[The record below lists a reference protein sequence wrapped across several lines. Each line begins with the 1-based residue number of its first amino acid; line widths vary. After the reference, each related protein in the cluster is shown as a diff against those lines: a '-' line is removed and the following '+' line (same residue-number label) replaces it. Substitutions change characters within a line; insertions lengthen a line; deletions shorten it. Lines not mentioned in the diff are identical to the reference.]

1 MRGKDLFLKDEQKN
15 LEKTVI
21 MIEHLMEKIDLSKYE
36 VIALGTLLQN
46 IYTGIE
52 SIIRYQLQN
61 TGIRFLKDENWHKN
75 LLMKSRE
82 TGIITD
88 AQFKGLLEL
97 LLFRHMHMHG
107 YGFMLDETRLR
118 ELASPV
124 PDLCKGILKDQ
135 NK

>member
-1 MRGKDLFLKDEQKN
+1 MSGKDSFLEDEQKN
-15 LEKTVI
+15 IEKTGV
-21 MIEHLMEKIDLSKYE
+21 MIDHLIEKTDLSKYE
-36 VIALGTLLQN
+36 VIAFGTILQN

-52 SIIRYQLQN
+52 GILRYQLQN
-61 TGIRFLKDENWHKN
+61 MGVKVQKDENWHKN

-82 TGIITD
+82 NGIISD
-88 AQFKGLLEL
+88 AQFEGLLEL

-118 ELASPV
+118 KLAAPV
-124 PDLCKGILKDQ
+124 PDLCKGFLKDQ

>member
-1 MRGKDLFLKDEQKN
+1 MSGKDSFLKDERKN
-15 LEKTVI
+15 IEKTVV
-21 MIEHLMEKIDLSKYE
+21 MIENLTEKTDLSKYE

-52 SIIRYQLQN
+52 GIIRYQLQN
-61 TGIRFLKDENWHKN
+61 AGVRFQKDENWHKN

-82 TGIITD
+82 NGLITD
-88 AQFKGLLEL
+88 AQFEGFLEL

-118 ELASPV
+118 KLAAPV
-124 PDLCKGILKDQ
+124 PDLCSGFLKNQ

>member
-1 MRGKDLFLKDEQKN
+1 MSGKDSFLEDERKN
-15 LEKTVI
+15 IEKAVI
-21 MIEHLMEKIDLSKYE
+21 MIEHLTEKTDLSKYE

-52 SIIRYQLQN
+52 GILRYQLQN
-61 TGIRFLKDENWHKN
+61 TGLRLQKDENWHKN

-82 TGIITD
+82 SSIISN
-88 AQFKGLLEL
+88 AQFEALLEL

-118 ELASPV
+118 ELAAPV
-124 PDLCKGILKDQ
+124 PDLCKDFLKDQ